1 MLFVD
6 PQPLQVDVIRL
17 PVGSIWSNP
26 SVTLLLGFL
35 LGLLAEPIKKKTT
48 EFIEKRAL
56 MRALCNELGWY
67 LAETERVYSKFS
79 NNQDATTPSRFAA
92 FLEYEQKWPREFSNA
107 GRFASVKEL
116 VEEAKREGRDKRYSW
131 KEHAVLEGPKGN
143 RIYRAYKKRRSL
155 SLNNKP
161 EMFPF
166 PVVSVPGALSRLL
179 HFRRVQKARA
189 AIAKELGINLGHAE
203 AGASVFKFDYWNHY
217 RSYDLFIRETLIESD
232 NGLLNFVSNF
242 EGLTSYYG
250 GPSVSE
256 EVKGYAQE
264 LKGSPM
270 WRAIYKQF
278 RAHRRVEG
286 EPFVTL
292 SN

>member
-1 MLFVD
+1 MRSRGIRE
-6 PQPLQVDVIRL
+6 PLRED
-17 PVGSIWSNP
+17 
-26 SVTLLLGFL
+26 
-35 LGLLAEPIKKKTT
+35 LLAATGRIAKESPRSQPHQHRDAIPWQVGQFPLIVAVSATGRLVAKGADRLVTG
-48 EFIEKRAL
+48 RANDQDNGIL
-56 MRALCNELGWY
+56 KFEL
-67 LAETERVYSKFS
+67 
-79 NNQDATTPSRFAA
+79 DI
-92 FLEYEQKWPREFSNA
+92 EYEQKWPREFSNA

-131 KEHAVLEGPKGN
+131 KEHTVLEGPKGN

-155 SLNNKP
+155 SLKNKP

-203 AGASVFKFDYWNHY
+203 AGASVFKFDYWDHY
-217 RSYDLFIRETLIESD
+217 RDYDPFIRETLIESD
-232 NGLLNFVSNF
+232 NGLRNFVSNF
-242 EGLTSYYG
+242 EGLTSYHG
-250 GPSVSE
+250 GPSVSG
-256 EVKGYAQE
+256 EVKGYAQQQ

-278 RAHRRVEG
+278 LAPRWSLQNRPCVDVSKPAM
-286 EPFVTL
+286 
-292 SN
+292 